1 MSRASAKGGA
11 KRRKNKRG
19 GGGGDHRA
27 ISSVML
33 GSSQATGIGV
43 PGATMAANRP
53 LRGSESV
60 GRAASGGY
68 LETSFNFGETR
79 RTPLS
84 PTVDYCVLCR
94 IERKDSSS
102 LESGIEAARK
112 LGLFVAPVG
121 SSVPYQTLWVC
132 LHCQWTL
139 EKLRTYGGLDQ
150 SARGQDVPVQG
161 PLSESPEEAGG
172 RRLPR
177 PSETPRSLEVCKEP
191 REISP
196 ETDPESQ
203 QLQNYWAEVRYL
215 VRCIYRQ
222 AGTTLVPN
230 KEWVKELVDR
240 LCKSDPSQLYQRLD
254 QQARDYLLEMKI
266 SLLQRLSA
274 SSRASRAPSCLQSP
288 LQAYQFISLLLKE
301 YGAFCQAARTISTFL
316 VTLENKH
323 LNVFQ
328 VTWELH
334 NKHLFE
340 NLVFS
345 EPLLQSNLPAM
356 VSQIRL
362 GTKMQDTCSKDLYST
377 LLQQYQH
384 LEEELHS
391 VAKEWLECQKR
402 VSVYIKEKVKMKT
415 KLAKD
420 FKHFKQRQFH
430 EKQLTG
436 RRAGAGENLSDAMRH
451 VLSSPDRRYDSS
463 HSHILI
469 SSIMDPPTP
478 SNTQVR
484 QLPHQMGSS
493 APDRLSESH
502 LPRMSLASLGSGS
515 SSPIPI
521 QQHPRLIHTDNV
533 STPPFCSDDDVA
545 SLSAKF
551 ADIYPLDN
559 NNTEVVNKRS
569 DARGDPA
576 GLFLSSSIL
585 AVPACYSPHYEGQG
599 SKKGGYDPQQEG
611 RAKSADK
618 DSCSEHSSNTSTSSC
633 ACTCTYAG
641 QKEGK
646 YCDYCCEF
654 FRHNWP
660 SAAPRGRNYEG
671 MREKLRFRLAKR
683 KEEQSKKTDQ
693 LSEQESV
700 VDHRTVEDLLQFI
713 NSSDTKP
720 VSSTRA
726 AKRARHKQ
734 KKLEEK
740 TRLEAEAKAQEQEHL
755 REEQRQQEQ
764 KQQEEMKERLPEEF
778 QQLQKLQAVKKKEK
792 PRKDFPKLDMPRG
805 NFRAATKYVSVS
817 AHIHS
822 GSLEQTEEPKTS
834 SHSPSRH
841 AAHTG
846 SGARGDSKFVLTKE
860 VSGKQQEPFSFLLD
874 TTHHHKEGTGKQ
886 KPKQAWKA
894 SSEPRRRPAEFSRAS
909 EVQPRPQT
917 QTEPKAKVL
926 DLTSMS
932 EQQRKER
939 KVNRNSNKK
948 QLDQVKSGKASSGPT
963 EPTCPTKQVH
973 HSKLVLADTPQP
985 KGKSKKNRKK
995 KGDGDGDDSSLEDVF
1010 MPKDI
1015 DLDNVEMDET
1025 EREVEY
1031 FKRFCLDSTK
1041 QTRQRLS
1048 IDWSN
1053 FSLKKPPFLPTE

>member
-27 ISSVML
+27 ISSVVMDTPP
-33 GSSQATGIGV
+33 AAAGIGV
-43 PGATMAANRP
+43 PGATMAATRP
-53 LRGSESV
+53 PHAGEGV
-60 GRAASGGY
+60 GIAASGGGY
-68 LETSFNFGETR
+68 LETSFNFGEPR
-79 RTPLS
+79 RSPVS

-94 IERKDSSS
+94 SERKDTSS

-112 LGLFVAPVG
+112 LGLFLAPVG
-121 SSVPYQTLWVC
+121 SIVPYHTLWVC

-139 EKLRTYGGLDQ
+139 EKMRIYGSLDQ
-150 SARGQDVPVQG
+150 SAPGQDVPGQG
-161 PLSESPEEAGG
+161 PLSESQEEAAGG
-172 RRLPR
+172 RLPR
-177 PSETPRSLEVCKEP
+177 PSEIPRSIEICKEP
-191 REISP
+191 RAVSP
-196 ETDPESQ
+196 EADPESQ

-215 VRCIYRQ
+215 VRCIYRH
-222 AGTTLVPN
+222 AGTPGVPN
-230 KEWVKELVDR
+230 REWVKELVDR

-266 SLLQRLSA
+266 NLLQRLSA
-274 SSRASRAPSCLQSP
+274 SSRAPSCLQNP

-301 YGAFCQAARTISTFL
+301 YGIFCQAARTISSFL

-340 NLVFS
+340 NLIFS
-345 EPLLQSNLPAM
+345 EPLLQCNLPAL
-356 VSQIRL
+356 VSQIRV
-362 GTKMQDTCSKDLYST
+362 GTRIQDPCSSELYIT
-377 LLQQYQH
+377 LLQQFQH
-384 LEEELHS
+384 LNEEMHS
-391 VAKEWLECQKR
+391 VAKEWLDCQKR
-402 VSVYIKEKVKMKT
+402 VSVYIKEKVRMQS

-420 FKHFKQRQFH
+420 FKHFKQGQFH
-430 EKQLTG
+430 EKQITG
-436 RRAGAGENLSDAMRH
+436 RRVGTVETLSDAMRH
-451 VLSSPDRRYDSS
+451 VLSPPDRRYDPS

-469 SSIMDPPTP
+469 SSLMDPPTP
-478 SNTQVR
+478 SSTRVCQP
-484 QLPHQMGSS
+484 PHQMGSS
-493 APDRLSESH
+493 APDRHSESH
-502 LPRMSLASLGSGS
+502 LSSTSLPSLGSGS
-515 SSPIPI
+515 GSPIPVL
-521 QQHPRLIHTDNV
+521 QHPRRIPTDI
-533 STPPFCSDDDVA
+533 STPPVCSDDDDVA
-545 SLSAKF
+545 SLSARL
-551 ADIYPLDN
+551 ANICPLGSN
-559 NNTEVVNKRS
+559 SAEEGNKRS
-569 DARGDPA
+569 DAQGEPG

-599 SKKGGYDPQQEG
+599 SKKDGHDPQKEG
-611 RAKSADK
+611 REKSADK
-618 DSCSEHSSNTSTSSC
+618 DNCSEHSSNSSNSSC

-660 SAAPRGRNYEG
+660 SAAPKGRNYEG

-700 VDHRTVEDLLQFI
+700 GVDHRTVEDLLQFI

-720 VSSTRA
+720 ASSTRA

-740 TRLEAEAKAQEQEHL
+740 TRLEAEAKAREQEHL
-755 REEQRQQEQ
+755 QEEQRRQEQKQQEQ
-764 KQQEEMKERLPEEF
+764 KQQEEMKE
-778 QQLQKLQAVKKKEK
+778 QLQAVRKKEK
-792 PRKDFPKLDMPRG
+792 QKRDSPKLDMPHG
-805 NFRAATKYVSVS
+805 NSRAAIKHVSSS

-822 GSLEQTEEPKTS
+822 GSLEQTEE

-841 AAHTG
+841 AVCPG

-860 VSGKQQEPFSFLLD
+860 EPFSFLLD
-874 TTHHHKEGTGKQ
+874 TTRHHKEGTGKQ

-894 SSEPRRRPAEFSRAS
+894 SSEPWRRPAEFSSAS
-909 EVQPRPQT
+909 EVQPRSQT
-917 QTEPKAKVL
+917 QAEPKAKVL
-926 DLTSMS
+926 DLPSMS

-939 KVNRNSNKK
+939 NVSRSSNKK
-948 QLDQVKSGKASSGPT
+948 QLDQAKSGKASSGPT
-963 EPTCPTKQVH
+963 EPTCPTKQVPR
-973 HSKLVLADTPQP
+973 SKLVLADTPQP

-995 KGDGDGDDSSLEDVF
+995 KGGGDGDGDGDGDARPSWFEEVF

-1015 DLDNVEMDET
+1015 DLDDEEMDET

-1031 FKRFCLDSTK
+1031 FKRFCLDSTR
-1041 QTRQRLS
+1041 QTRQKLS
-1048 IDWSN
+1048 IDWSD
-1053 FSLKKPPFLPTE
+1053 FSFKKRPFLPPK

>member
-27 ISSVML
+27 ISSGRGSPTAML
-33 GSSQATGIGV
+33 GSSQDTVVGV

-53 LRGSESV
+53 LGVSEPVGS
-60 GRAASGGY
+60 AASGGY
-68 LETSFNFGETR
+68 LETSFNFGDTR
-79 RTPLS
+79 RTPPS
-84 PTVDYCVLCR
+84 ATVDYCVLCR
-94 IERKDSSS
+94 TERKDSSS
-102 LESGIEAARK
+102 LESGIKVARK
-112 LGLFVAPVG
+112 LGLFMAPMG
-121 SSVPYQTLWVC
+121 NSEPYQTLWVC

-139 EKLRTYGGLDQ
+139 EKLGIYRGSDQ
-150 SARGQDVPVQG
+150 SAPGHDDPDQG
-161 PLSESPEEAGG
+161 PRSESPEGASGG
-172 RRLPR
+172 RLPR
-177 PSETPRSLEVCKEP
+177 PSETPRSVEVCKEP
-191 REISP
+191 RAISP
-196 ETDPESQ
+196 ELDPESQ
-203 QLQNYWAEVRYL
+203 QLQDYWAEVRYL
-215 VRCIYRQ
+215 VRGIYRQ
-222 AGTTLVPN
+222 AGTTLMPD
-230 KEWVKELVDR
+230 KEWVKELIDR

-266 SLLQRLSA
+266 GLLRRLST
-274 SSRASRAPSCLQSP
+274 SSGVPSCLQNP
-288 LQAYQFISLLLKE
+288 VQAYHFISLLLKE
-301 YGAFCQAARTISTFL
+301 YGTFCQAARTISTFL
-316 VTLENKH
+316 TTLENKH
-323 LNVFQ
+323 LTVFQ

-345 EPLLQSNLPAM
+345 ELLLQSNLPALVM
-356 VSQIRL
+356 QIRL
-362 GTKMQDTCSKDLYST
+362 GTTLQDTCSSDLYSA
-377 LLQQYQH
+377 LLQQYQYF
-384 LEEELHS
+384 EEEMHS

-402 VSVYIKEKVKMKT
+402 VTVYIKEK
-415 KLAKD
+415 
-420 FKHFKQRQFH
+420 
-430 EKQLTG
+430 LTV
-436 RRAGAGENLSDAMRH
+436 RRVGAGENLTSAMRH
-451 VLSSPDRRYDSS
+451 VLSSPDRS
-463 HSHILI
+463 SHILI
-469 SSIMDPPTP
+469 GSIMDPPTP
-478 SNTQVR
+478 SNTHVC
-484 QLPHQMGSS
+484 QLPHQTGSS

-502 LPRMSLASLGSGS
+502 LPSMSLASLGSGS

-521 QQHPRLIHTDNV
+521 QQQPRLTHTDNV
-533 STPPFCSDDDVA
+533 STPTTCSDDDVA

-551 ADIYPLDN
+551 AEMYPSDD
-559 NNTEVVNKRS
+559 NNTEVVKKRS
-569 DARGDPA
+569 DARGEPA
-576 GLFLSSSIL
+576 GFFISSSIL
-585 AVPACYSPHYEGQG
+585 AVPSCYSPHYKGQG
-599 SKKGGYDPQQEG
+599 SKKGGYDPRQKG
-611 RAKSADK
+611 REKSADK
-618 DSCSEHSSNTSTSSC
+618 DNCSEHSSNTSTSSC
-633 ACTCTYAG
+633 TCTCTYAG

-646 YCDYCCEF
+646 FCDYCCEF
-654 FRHNWP
+654 FKRNWP

-693 LSEQESV
+693 LSEQESG

-713 NSSDTKP
+713 DSSDTKP

-726 AKRARHKQ
+726 AKRARQKQ

-740 TRLEAEAKAQEQEHL
+740 AHLEAEAKAREQEHL
-755 REEQRQQEQ
+755 QEEQRQQEQ
-764 KQQEEMKERLPEEF
+764 KQQEEMKEQLPEEF
-778 QQLQKLQAVKKKEK
+778 QQPQVVRKKEK
-792 PRKDFPKLDMPRG
+792 LRKDFPKLDMPGG

-841 AAHTG
+841 SAHTG
-846 SGARGDSKFVLTKE
+846 SGAHGDSKFVLTKE

-874 TTHHHKEGTGKQ
+874 TKHHHKEATGKQ

-894 SSEPRRRPAEFSRAS
+894 SSEPRRKPAEFSGAA
-909 EVQPRPQT
+909 EVQPRSQT
-917 QTEPKAKVL
+917 QTEPKTKEL

-939 KVNRNSNKK
+939 KINRNSNKK
-948 QLDQVKSGKASSGPT
+948 QPDQVKAGKASSGPT
-963 EPTCPTKQVH
+963 EPTCPSKQVY
-973 HSKLVLADTPQP
+973 HSKQVLADTPQP

-995 KGDGDGDDSSLEDVF
+995 KGDGDGDDTSLEDVF

-1031 FKRFCLDSTK
+1031 FKRFCLDSTR